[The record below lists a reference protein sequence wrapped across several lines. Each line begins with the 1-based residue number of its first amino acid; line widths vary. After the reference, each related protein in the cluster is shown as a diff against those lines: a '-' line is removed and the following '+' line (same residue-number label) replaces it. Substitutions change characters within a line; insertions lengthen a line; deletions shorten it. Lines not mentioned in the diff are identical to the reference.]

1 MTTTTAPRARVRRTL
16 TLVDNA
22 APKQQRRRSTVR
34 LFSAPEESDERM
46 LAVRS
51 ILTSEERAID
61 DPFAD
66 TYGMEGAGAVAVLE
80 PSYDYRVLM
89 SLPNENHTLK
99 QCIEAMV
106 TNIERFGHRLEY
118 IGPEEA
124 QNSTEA
130 AAERERIE
138 ALLDTPNGEY
148 SFIELR
154 SRLRADRETFGAS
167 YMEVLRSNDGDVASL
182 HHLPAFHM
190 RKTKKLSESIVVTSK
205 VWRAGKLVEIKRA
218 RRFRLYVQRVGG
230 RSIYFK
236 EMGDPRAIDYL
247 TGQVLPR
254 EAGKQVAGA
263 TNRAASE
270 VLEFSEYTPGF
281 TYSLPRWINQLPAVI
296 GSREAEVT
304 NLSFFKDNAIPAMAI
319 LVAGG
324 ALTEA
329 SAHLVDTAFAQH
341 KGRTSMNRVLVLEAL
356 GDEQA
361 ADSEGRIPPPTVT
374 MQPLTG
380 DRQGDALFG
389 QYDKDNHVKI
399 RSSFRLPPLF
409 LGRSED
415 YTRASAEVS
424 MVVAETQVFGPE
436 RNVFDGVVNSKLLLD
451 AEGAPPRYWNVR
463 SNPARLVA
471 PEALLD
477 ALATFDN
484 MGAMTPN
491 IAIGLANELFNLD
504 IEEVAD
510 DWGNLPF
517 AFALQGSTASLDI
530 AADVLEQGA
539 ADDEEEVT
547 KALRAQ
553 LVKVL
558 RTAAVPRDSHSGSKE
573 VRSVARKRVRRP
585 S

>member
-1 MTTTTAPRARVRRTL
+1 MSTTTPRARVRRNL
-16 TLVDNA
+16 SLVDTAA
-22 APKQQRRRSTVR
+22 APQQARKRGTVR
-34 LFSAPEESDERM
+34 IFSAPEETDQRI

-51 ILTSEERAID
+51 IMASEERAID
-61 DPFAD
+61 DPFAE
-66 TYGMEGAGAVAVLE
+66 TYGLEGAGTITVLE
-80 PSYDYRVLM
+80 PTYDYRVLM

-106 TNIERFGHRLEY
+106 TNIEKFGHRLEY
-118 IGPEEA
+118 IGPEE
-124 QNSTEA
+124 
-130 AAERERIE
+130 ERQSPQALEEWDRISS
-138 ALLDTPNGEY
+138 LLDTPNGDY
-148 SFIELR
+148 SFVDLR

-167 YMEVLRSNDGDVASL
+167 YMEVLRDNDGAPASL

-190 RKTKKLSESIVVTSK
+190 RKTKKLSDPIVVTTK
-205 VWRAGKLVEIKRA
+205 IWRSGKLTEVKRS

-230 RSIYFK
+230 QTVYFK
-236 EMGDPRAIDYL
+236 ELGDPRTIDYQ
-247 TGQVLPR
+247 TGQVL
-254 EAGKQVAGA
+254 ADTGKVAGA
-263 TNRAASE
+263 FNRAASE

-281 TYSLPRWINQLPAVI
+281 TYGLPRWINQLPAVI

-304 NLSFFKDNAIPAMAI
+304 NLGFFKDNAIPAMAI

-329 SAHLVDTAFAQH
+329 SAQQVETAFSQH
-341 KGRTSMNRVLVLEAL
+341 RGRASMNRVLVLEAL

-361 ADSEGRIPPPTVT
+361 ADSDGRIPPPTVT
-374 MQPLTG
+374 MQPLSG
-380 DRQGDALFG
+380 NRQGDALFG
-389 QYDKDNHVKI
+389 EYDKENHVKI

-424 MVVAETQVFGPE
+424 TVVAETQVFGPE
-436 RNVFDGVVNSKLLLD
+436 RTVFDDTLNTKLLLD
-451 AEGAPPRYWNVR
+451 RDGAPPQYWRVR

-471 PEALLD
+471 PEALLE
-477 ALATFDN
+477 ALSTFDA

-491 IAIGLANELFNLD
+491 IAIGLANELFNLS
-504 IEEVAD
+504 IEEIQE

-517 AFALQGSTASLDI
+517 IFATQSAATGLAT
-530 AADVLEQGA
+530 AADVLEQAG
-539 ADDEEEVT
+539 ADDEEDVT

-558 RTAAVPRDSHSGSKE
+558 RSAATTGNKE
-573 VRSVARKRVRRP
+573 VRRVARKRTRLPAR
-585 S
+585 

>member
-1 MTTTTAPRARVRRTL
+1 MTNTTSPRVRARRTL
-16 TLVDNA
+16 QLVEGTA
-22 APKQQRRRSTVR
+22 APQRQTRRSNLR
-34 LFSAPEESDERM
+34 LFSAPEETDQRM

-51 ILTSEERAID
+51 ILSSDERAID
-61 DPFAD
+61 DPFAE
-66 TYGMEGAGAVAVLE
+66 TYGLEGAGTVTVLE
-80 PSYDYRVLM
+80 PTYDYRVLM

-118 IGPEEA
+118 IGPEDAQQSAEA
-124 QNSTEA
+124 Q
-130 AAERERIE
+130 AERERID

-167 YMEVLRSNDGDVASL
+167 YMEVLRDNDGAPASM

-190 RKTKKLSESIVVTSK
+190 RKTKKLSDPITVATK
-205 VWRAGKLVEIKRA
+205 VWRAGKLVEIRRS

-230 RSIYFK
+230 RTVYFK
-236 EMGDPRAIDYL
+236 ELGDPRTIDYQ
-247 TGQVLPR
+247 TGQVLDNGT
-254 EAGKQVAGA
+254 GKTKAA
-263 TNRAASE
+263 NALNRAASE

-281 TYSLPRWINQLPAVI
+281 TYGLPRWINQLPAVI

-329 SAHLVDTAFAQH
+329 SAQLVDSAFAQH
-341 KGRTSMNRVLVLEAL
+341 KGRSAMNRVLVLEAL

-361 ADSEGRIPPPTVT
+361 ADSDGKIPPPTVT

-380 DRQGDALFG
+380 NRQGDSLFG
-389 QYDKDNHVKI
+389 EYDKDNHVKI

-436 RNVFDGVVNSKLLLD
+436 RNVFDETINAKLLLD
-451 AEGAPPRYWNVR
+451 KEGVPPQYWRVR

-471 PEALLD
+471 PEALMD
-477 ALATFDN
+477 ALATFDA

-491 IAIGLANELFNLD
+491 IAIGLANELFDLN
-504 IEEVAD
+504 IEEIQD

-517 AFALQGSTASLDI
+517 SFATQGATASLAT
-530 AADVLEQGA
+530 AADVLEQTGTEE
-539 ADDEEEVT
+539 EEEVT

-558 RTAAVPRDSHSGSKE
+558 RTASESGKKE
-573 VRSVARKRVRRP
+573 VRRVARKRVRLP
-585 S
+585 AQ

>member
-1 MTTTTAPRARVRRTL
+1 MTTNTSPRVRVRRTL
-16 TLVDNA
+16 QLVDNA
-22 APKQQRRRSTVR
+22 ASPQRTTRRSNVR
-34 LFSAPEESDERM
+34 LFSAPEETDQRM

-61 DPFAD
+61 DPFAE
-66 TYGMEGAGAVAVLE
+66 TYGLEGAGAVTVLE
-80 PSYDYRVLM
+80 PTYDYRVLM

-118 IGPEEA
+118 IGPEDEQQSQEA
-124 QNSTEA
+124 ET
-130 AAERERIE
+130 ERERID

-167 YMEVLRSNDGDVASL
+167 YMEVLRDNEGAPASF

-190 RKTKKLSESIVVTSK
+190 RKTKKLSDPITVTTK
-205 VWRAGKLVEIKRA
+205 VWRAGKLVEMKRS

-230 RSIYFK
+230 RTVYFK
-236 EMGDPRAIDYL
+236 ELGDPRTIDYL
-247 TGQVLPR
+247 TGQVID
-254 EAGKQVAGA
+254 ATGKAVANRV
-263 TNRAASE
+263 NRAASE

-281 TYSLPRWINQLPAVI
+281 TYGLPRWINQLPAVI

-329 SAHLVDTAFAQH
+329 SSQLVDSAFAQH
-341 KGRTSMNRVLVLEAL
+341 KGRSSMNRVLVLEAL

-361 ADSEGRIPPPTVT
+361 ADSDGKIPPPTVT

-380 DRQGDALFG
+380 DRQGDALFS

-436 RNVFDGVVNSKLLLD
+436 RNVFDEVVNAKLLLD
-451 AEGAPPRYWNVR
+451 KDGVPARYWRVR

-471 PEALLD
+471 PEALLE
-477 ALATFDN
+477 ALTTFDN

-504 IEEVAD
+504 IEEVED

-517 AFALQGSTASLDI
+517 AFATQGATANLNV
-530 AADVLEQGA
+530 AADVLEQTG

-547 KALRAQ
+547 KALRSQ

-558 RTAAVPRDSHSGSKE
+558 RTAAETGNKE
-573 VRSVARKRVRRP
+573 VRRVARKRARRP
-585 S
+585 AQ

>member
-1 MTTTTAPRARVRRTL
+1 MTNTTSPRVRVRRTL
-16 TLVDNA
+16 QLVDNA
-22 APKQQRRRSTVR
+22 ASPQRTTRRSNVR
-34 LFSAPEESDERM
+34 LFSAPEETDQRM

-61 DPFAD
+61 DPFAE
-66 TYGMEGAGAVAVLE
+66 TYGLEGAGAVTVLE
-80 PSYDYRVLM
+80 PTYDYRVLM

-118 IGPEEA
+118 IGPEDEQQSQEA
-124 QNSTEA
+124 EN
-130 AAERERIE
+130 ERERID

-167 YMEVLRSNDGDVASL
+167 YMEVLRDNEGAPASF

-190 RKTKKLSESIVVTSK
+190 RKTKKLSDPITVTTK
-205 VWRAGKLVEIKRA
+205 VWRAGKLVEMKRS

-230 RSIYFK
+230 RTVYFK
-236 EMGDPRAIDYL
+236 ELGDPRTIDYL
-247 TGQVLPR
+247 TGQVIDTT
-254 EAGKQVAGA
+254 GKAVANRV
-263 TNRAASE
+263 NRAASE

-281 TYSLPRWINQLPAVI
+281 TYGLPRWINQLPAVI

-329 SAHLVDTAFAQH
+329 SSQLVDSAFAQH
-341 KGRTSMNRVLVLEAL
+341 KGRSSMNRVLVLEAL

-361 ADSEGRIPPPTVT
+361 ADSDGKIPPPTVT

-380 DRQGDALFG
+380 DRQGDALFS

-436 RNVFDGVVNSKLLLD
+436 RNVFDEVVNAKLLLD
-451 AEGAPPRYWNVR
+451 KEGVPARYWRVR
-463 SNPARLVA
+463 SNPARMVA
-471 PEALLD
+471 PEALLE
-477 ALATFDN
+477 ALTTFDN

-491 IAIGLANELFNLD
+491 IAIGLANELFNLS
-504 IEEVAD
+504 IEEVED

-517 AFALQGSTASLDI
+517 AFATQGATANLNV
-530 AADVLEQGA
+530 AADVLEQTG

-547 KALRAQ
+547 KALRSQ

-558 RTAAVPRDSHSGSKE
+558 RTAAETGNKE
-573 VRSVARKRVRRP
+573 VRRVARKRARRP
-585 S
+585 AQ

>member
-1 MTTTTAPRARVRRTL
+1 MTTNTSPRVRVRRTL
-16 TLVDNA
+16 QLVDNA
-22 APKQQRRRSTVR
+22 ASPQRTTRRSNVR
-34 LFSAPEESDERM
+34 LFSAPEETDQRM

-61 DPFAD
+61 DPFAE
-66 TYGMEGAGAVAVLE
+66 TYGLEGAGAVTVLE
-80 PSYDYRVLM
+80 PTYDYRVLM

-118 IGPEEA
+118 IGPEDEQQSQEA
-124 QNSTEA
+124 ET
-130 AAERERIE
+130 ERERID

-167 YMEVLRSNDGDVASL
+167 YMEVLRDNEGAPASL

-190 RKTKKLSESIVVTSK
+190 RKTKKLSDPITVTTK
-205 VWRAGKLVEIKRA
+205 VWRAGKLVEMKRS

-230 RSIYFK
+230 RTVYFK
-236 EMGDPRAIDYL
+236 ELGDPRTIDYL
-247 TGQVLPR
+247 TGQVID
-254 EAGKQVAGA
+254 ATGKAVANRV
-263 TNRAASE
+263 NRAASE

-281 TYSLPRWINQLPAVI
+281 TYGLPRWINQLPAVI

-329 SAHLVDTAFAQH
+329 SSQLVDSAFAQH
-341 KGRTSMNRVLVLEAL
+341 KGRSSMNRVLVLEAL

-361 ADSEGRIPPPTVT
+361 ADSDGKIPPPTVT

-380 DRQGDALFG
+380 NRQGDALFSE
-389 QYDKDNHVKI
+389 YDKDNHVKI

-436 RNVFDGVVNSKLLLD
+436 RNVFDEVVNAKLLLD
-451 AEGAPPRYWNVR
+451 KDGVPARYWRVR

-471 PEALLD
+471 PEALLE
-477 ALATFDN
+477 ALTTFDN

-504 IEEVAD
+504 IEEVED

-517 AFALQGSTASLDI
+517 TFATQGATANLNV
-530 AADVLEQGA
+530 AADVLEQTG

-547 KALRAQ
+547 KALRSQ

-558 RTAAVPRDSHSGSKE
+558 RTAAETGNKE
-573 VRSVARKRVRRP
+573 VRRVARKRARRP
-585 S
+585 AQ